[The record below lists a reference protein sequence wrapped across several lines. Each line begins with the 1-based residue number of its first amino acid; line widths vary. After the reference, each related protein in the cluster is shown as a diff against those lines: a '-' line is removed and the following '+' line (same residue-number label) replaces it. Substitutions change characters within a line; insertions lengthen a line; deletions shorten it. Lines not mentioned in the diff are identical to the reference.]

1 MIALPEF
8 AAQLKGASAGAA
20 ADKQPSK
27 TSPKAEPKNDQKKEK
42 AAPKAEP
49 NKEPKAK
56 ASPKAAPASAPS
68 GGNDDAITKLGN
80 EIRELKAKLKAEGL
94 SGKQIDK
101 NEEVAAKVKQLQELK
116 AGGGGAAA
124 PAPKGKAAPAAA
136 PAGDDKKA
144 KLKKVLKE
152 GGKRGVEI
160 EGAADMGGLKFF
172 CTSVDEPEGDL
183 ELLVESMNAMNVDCK
198 PDEEE
203 RKGCSGHVGK
213 MIFSAGDSQ
222 LAVVAYI
229 PDAYKGDIDSKVWI
243 EHVLKSQG
251 GKFVEKKDKLFI
263 GKVDAN
269 ADKGVFPL
277 KIKEPMIT
285 EAIAYLKGKG
295 LFPDGG
301 NSDDDE
307 IVFGD
312 DDFPE

>member
-49 NKEPKAK
+49 KKEPKAK

-124 PAPKGKAAPAAA
+124 PAPAPKGKASPKASPKAAPASA
-136 PAGDDKKA
+136 PSGGNDDAITKLGNEIRDLKA
-144 KLKKVLKE
+144 KLKAE
-152 GGKRGVEI
+152 G
-160 EGAADMGGLKFF
+160 L
-172 CTSVDEPEGDL
+172 
-183 ELLVESMNAMNVDCK
+183 
-198 PDEEE
+198 
-203 RKGCSGHVGK
+203 
-213 MIFSAGDSQ
+213 
-222 LAVVAYI
+222 
-229 PDAYKGDIDSKVWI
+229 
-243 EHVLKSQG
+243 
-251 GKFVEKKDKLFI
+251 
-263 GKVDAN
+263 
-269 ADKGVFPL
+269 
-277 KIKEPMIT
+277 
-285 EAIAYLKGKG
+285 
-295 LFPDGG
+295 
-301 NSDDDE
+301 
-307 IVFGD
+307 
-312 DDFPE
+312 

>member
-1 MIALPEF
+1 LSGKQVDKNEEV
-8 AAQLKGASAGAA
+8 AAKVKQLQELKAGGGGAA
-20 ADKQPSK
+20 APA
-27 TSPKAEPKNDQKKEK
+27 P
-42 AAPKAEP
+42 APKG
-49 NKEPKAK
+49 KASPK

-80 EIRELKAKLKAEGL
+80 EIRDLKAKLKAEGL
-94 SGKQIDK
+94 SGKQVDK

-124 PAPKGKAAPAAA
+124 PAPKGKASPKAAPAAA

-144 KLKKVLKE
+144 KLKKVIKE

-213 MIFSAGDSQ
+213 MIFSAGNPQ
-222 LAVVAYI
+222 LGIVAYI
-229 PDAYKGDIDSKVWI
+229 PDAYKNDIDGKAWM
-243 EHVLKSQG
+243 EHVLKTQK
-251 GKFVEKKDKLFI
+251 GKFIEQKGKLYI

-269 ADKGVFPL
+269 ADKGIFPL

-301 NSDDDE
+301 DSEDE
-307 IVFGD
+307 EMVFGD